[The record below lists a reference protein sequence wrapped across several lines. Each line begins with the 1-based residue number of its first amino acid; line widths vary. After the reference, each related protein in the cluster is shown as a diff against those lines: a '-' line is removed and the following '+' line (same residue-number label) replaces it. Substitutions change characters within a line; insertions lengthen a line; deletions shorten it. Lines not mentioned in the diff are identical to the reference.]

1 MIRNVRRRDRT
12 FQGGKDHTGGE
23 ADVMLILRDGHV
35 PTTSRWSSKSGWLQ
49 PFNVASSWC
58 RMDQR
63 RLQRA
68 AGSRRGQ
75 LCEGRLGTG
84 CFGNGLEVHFPVG
97 VHGHNISKSYYGWSG
112 LFGVG
117 VAGVAASSVEGDV
130 HLDNPSCTG
139 GKVLQPSDKEQ
150 DSVAKTL
157 GRWFG
162 WPGACTRSSLA
173 RWDGAANIQT
183 MEQYSITGRTKA
195 LYAWMRPG
203 TSKRWKA

>member
-1 MIRNVRRRDRT
+1 MV
-12 FQGGKDHTGGE
+12 
-23 ADVMLILRDGHV
+23 LILRDGHV
-35 PTTSRWSSKSGWLQ
+35 PTTSRWSSKNGWLQ
-49 PFNVASSWC
+49 PLNAASSWC

-63 RLQRA
+63 RLRRA

-84 CFGNGLEVHFPVG
+84 CFGNGLEVHLPVG

-117 VAGVAASSVEGDV
+117 VAGVAASSVEGDE

-139 GKVLQPSDKEQ
+139 GKVSQPSDEEQ

-157 GRWFG
+157 VRWFG
-162 WPGACTRSSLA
+162 WPGLSHGRVLQDWMGLLTSRRWSSTPSLGAQRHCRLGYDRA
-173 RWDGAANIQT
+173 RLKGGKPNTKRKVAVLPGGLRYEGGA
-183 MEQYSITGRTKA
+183 GR
-195 LYAWMRPG
+195 
-203 TSKRWKA
+203 